1 MCNCFVTNMGKV
13 IPQSRMALL
22 VMGVMAEPPTLFF
35 MWKLLFEQVLD
46 SILSIL
52 HSRFRLYTLPTK
64 TGLVLW
70 GGGYGGI
77 HQHGGLM
84 KTIHVILRSKTS

>member
-35 MWKLLFEQVLD
+35 R
-46 SILSIL
+46 SI
-52 HSRFRLYTLPTK
+52 HP
-64 TGLVLW
+64 GA
-70 GGGYGGI
+70 
-77 HQHGGLM
+77 
-84 KTIHVILRSKTS
+84 HVETTF